1 MTVVGFTGDF
11 DLEIWARV
19 PSNQSWDTADVHLD
33 FSPTYMQ
40 VNSITNSGVLP
51 TVLGSKFNNT
61 LGTIDHTCGIL
72 GGSVTGNQLIC
83 TVNCTSTSADGISTI
98 DFVNIWPFRVTDIID
113 GGISLINWTLVV
125 NGTLIVPGVPI
136 LWVDVI
142 PNGSGNVMING
153 TLPPAY
159 PNTTNWIWGAVVE
172 LEAFPA
178 ADWEFDHWGG
188 NLTGSTN
195 PDNITMNDNKTVTAN
210 FAMNCTCGD
219 ICVNTI
225 GWWRDGGNF
234 NASSTPIQDAVN
246 NATSGE
252 TICVKDGLYH
262 ENVDVNTA
270 GLTIQSENGTA
281 NCVVNA
287 TNPDAHVFNVAAD
300 WVNITGFTV
309 ENATGTDKAGI
320 YLGSTDHCNVSS
332 NNATN
337 NYYGISLYSSNN
349 NTLTNNTMSGNN
361 YNFVVQGSGLSHYI
375 QKIDTSNKVDG
386 KPIYYWV
393 NHQDEQVPGDA
404 GFVAVVNSTNITV
417 KDLTLTKNG
426 AGVLLAYT
434 ENSRVEDVTASN
446 NERGIYLTCS
456 SNNTLTNNTALN
468 NYSPSSLCYGILLS
482 SSSNNKLTN
491 NTALNNGRGIYLS
504 SSSNN
509 TLMSNTVKY
518 SYHHYNICLGSS
530 SNNNTL
536 TNNTVSNCQ
545 YGINLDSSSNN
556 TLTNNTA
563 SNNWVGI
570 NLWPSSSNNT
580 LRDNTANSNSAA
592 GIYLC
597 SSNNNTL
604 RDNTASNNTQYGIY
618 LDSLSNNTITNN
630 TANSNN
636 DCGISLYSSSNN
648 TLRDNTASNNTNYG
662 ILLYSSSNNT
672 LTNNTANLNDY
683 FGIYLYSSCNSNM
696 LTNNT
701 ASNNTNY
708 GIYLASSSN
717 NTIYNNYFNNTNNAY
732 DDGNNT
738 WNTTKTFVTNI
749 VGGPYLGGNYWSDY
763 AGNDT
768 NWDGLGDTLLPYN
781 CTGNITNGGD
791 YLPLMV
797 PSGAT
802 LEVHVSFTGRGSAPC
817 GTWMEPFVVRF
828 FQSGNETAWSPINT
842 TTDNN
847 GVFIMIGLSPGT
859 YDIGIKNWTC
869 LSELVTNVPLTVGNT
884 TVVDFDTTREGDSD
898 GNDAVTGMDFSLL
911 SGVFNTAPAGNPNC
925 DFNRD
930 NAVTGTDFS
939 LLAGNFNE
947 VGDLQPY

>member
-1 MTVVGFTGDF
+1 MIKLWRFLSVPIVLAVCLGLLLMPGAPPQVALAQGNAGMEVVPNMTTVGFTEDF

-19 PSNQSWDTADVHLD
+19 PSNQSYNVADAHLN

-40 VNSITNSGVLP
+40 VNGITNSGVLP
-51 TVLGSKFNNT
+51 DVLESKFNNT

-72 GGSVTGNQLIC
+72 GEDVTGDQLIC
-83 TVNCTSTSADGISTI
+83 TINCTSTSADGISTI
-98 DFVNIWPFRVTDIID
+98 DFVSVAPWRVTDIID

-142 PNGSGNVMING
+142 PKGSGSVMING

-195 PDNITMNDNKTVTAN
+195 PGNITMNDNKTVTAN

-219 ICVNTI
+219 ICVNET

-270 GLTIQSENGTA
+270 GLTIKSQNGSV
-281 NCVVNA
+281 NCVVSA
-287 TNPDAHVFNVAAD
+287 TNPNDHVFYVTAD

-309 ENATGTDKAGI
+309 KNATGSDMAGI
-320 YLGSTDHCNVSS
+320 YLGSADHCNISS

-337 NYYGISLYSSNN
+337 NRRGIYLLSSSN

-361 YNFVVQGSGLSHYI
+361 YNFGVQGSGLSHYI

-426 AGVLLAYT
+426 QGVLLAYSG
-434 ENSRVEDVTASN
+434 NSRVEDVTASN
-446 NERGIYLTCS
+446 NEHGIYLICS
-456 SNNTLTNNTALN
+456 SNNTL
-468 NYSPSSLCYGILLS
+468 I
-482 SSSNNKLTN
+482 
-491 NTALNNGRGIYLS
+491 
-504 SSSNN
+504 
-509 TLMSNTVKY
+509 
-518 SYHHYNICLGSS
+518 
-530 SNNNTL
+530 
-536 TNNTVSNCQ
+536 NNTVARDYLDLGFY
-545 YGINLDSSSNN
+545 YGIYLDSSSNN
-556 TLTNNTA
+556 MLISNNATNNYIGGICLSSSNNNVIYNNTA
-563 SNNWVGI
+563 SHSYLSGI
-570 NLWPSSSNNT
+570 HLGGSS
-580 LRDNTANSNSAA
+580 
-592 GIYLC
+592 
-597 SSNNNTL
+597 NNTL
-604 RDNTASNNTQYGIY
+604 RDNTASNNREGIS
-618 LDSLSNNTITNN
+618 LDSSSNNTLSNNT
-630 TANSNN
+630 ASNN
-636 DCGISLYSSSNN
+636 FEGISLSSSSNN
-648 TLRDNTASNNTNYG
+648 TLRDNTASNNHE
-662 ILLYSSSNNT
+662 
-672 LTNNTANLNDY
+672 
-683 FGIYLYSSCNSNM
+683 GIYLY
-696 LTNNT
+696 
-701 ASNNTNY
+701 
-708 GIYLASSSN
+708 SSSN
-717 NTIYNNYFNNTNNAY
+717 NTIYNNYFNNGY
-732 DDGNNT
+732 DDGTNT
-738 WNTTKTFVTNI
+738 WNTTKTFGTNI

-768 NWDGLGDTLLPYN
+768 NWDGLGDTQLPYN

-791 YLPLMV
+791 YLPLTLSWV
-797 PSGAT
+797 I
-802 LEVHVSFTGRGSAPC
+802 LEVHVSYISRGIPPDAK
-817 GTWMEPFVVRF
+817 WIEPFVVRAF
-828 FQSGNETAWSPINT
+828 EPGNLTNELWNGTATTNNT
-842 TTDNN
+842 
-847 GVFIMIGLSPGT
+847 GVFTMSGLTPGT
-859 YDIGIKNWTC
+859 YDIGIKNCTA
-869 LSELVTNVPLTVGNT
+869 LSELNTSVTLSAGMT
-884 TVVDFDTTREGDSD
+884 TVVNFGTTREGDSN

-911 SGVFNTAPAGNPNC
+911 AGVFNTAPAGNPNC

-930 NAVTGTDFS
+930 NAVTGMDFS
-939 LLAGNFNE
+939 LLAGNFNV
-947 VGDLQPY
+947 VGPLQGY